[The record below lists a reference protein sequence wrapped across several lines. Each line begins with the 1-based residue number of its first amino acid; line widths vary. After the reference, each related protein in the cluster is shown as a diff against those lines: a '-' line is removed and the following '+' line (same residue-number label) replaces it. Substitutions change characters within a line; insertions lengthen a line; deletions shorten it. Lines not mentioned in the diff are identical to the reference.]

1 MKSLRA
7 RFIAI
12 ILTAILAA
20 SLISCAATVSGPG
33 KESLYR
39 EGEIGTD
46 PAGPATETEL
56 PTDTEPA
63 AEPATE
69 TDTAPATDTG
79 AATETEPADTT
90 PPDVPPEI
98 NYDVNAHLGSN
109 TVLIDAGHGYADPG
123 CTSKYLGGV
132 YEMTITYDMACLL
145 RDELS
150 ERGYSVVMLRDGES
164 FPNEGEILSR
174 AKDLGMFVKE
184 NNINENNVFHAY
196 ERTLWADVMN
206 RDTPFALMISLHV
219 NSLPS
224 AEEVRGTEIYHC
236 VDNGCA
242 APSELLA
249 TIIEEHVRSDFGVRV
264 RRDGT
269 VWSDSYIVTKWTEMP
284 SVLVEMAYATNPD
297 DAKLLFDKEWRK
309 EYVDTLADSID
320 EYMSKRG

>member
-1 MKSLRA
+1 MKNLPKRLVA
-7 RFIAI
+7 V

-20 SLISCAATVSGPG
+20 SLISCAAGVSKPG

-39 EGEIGTD
+39 EGEIETD

-56 PTDTEPA
+56 PTDTEPFT
-63 AEPATE
+63 EPATE

-98 NYDVNAHLGSN
+98 DYDVNAHLTSN

-123 CTSKYLGGV
+123 CTSKYLNGV
-132 YEMTITYDMACLL
+132 YESTITYDMACLL
-145 RDELS
+145 RDELAS
-150 ERGYSVVMLRDGES
+150 RGYGVVMLRDGES
-164 FPNEGEILSR
+164 FPNENDIVAR
-174 AKDLGMFVKE
+174 ATALGMTVKTDRISE
-184 NNINENNVFHAY
+184 NNIYHAY
-196 ERTLWADVMN
+196 ERTLWADIMN

-242 APSELLA
+242 TPSELLA
-249 TIIEEHVRSDFGVRV
+249 TVIEEHVRSDFGVRV

-269 VWSDSYIVTKWTEMP
+269 VWSDSYIVTKWTQMP

-297 DAKLLFDKEWRK
+297 DAELLFDGQWRK
-309 EYVDTLADSID
+309 EYVNSLADSID